1 MFFENSE
8 NSVLRCFAVFCGV
21 LRCFV
26 FVFLAFSQNSTKQ
39 TKNYIKRTKR
49 TKYALCNT
57 AQYGAVHRSLT
68 QIMSTENIRKTRPKH
83 CKTSAKH
90 RKTLKKKKTLAKH
103 RKTPAKHPQN
113 TAKHRKTPQ
122 NMFANKTDRIS

>member
-1 MFFENSE
+1 VFFVRVF
-8 NSVLRCFAVFCGV
+8 SV
-21 LRCFV
+21 
-26 FVFLAFSQNSTKQ
+26 FSQNSTKQ
-39 TKNYIKRTKR
+39 TKKYTKRTKR

-57 AQYGAVHRSLT
+57 AQYGAVRLSLT
-68 QIMSTENIRKTRPKH
+68 QKMSTKNIRKTRPKH

-90 RKTLKKKKTLAKH
+90 RKTPQNTVFQKSRAKH

-122 NMFANKTDRIS
+122 NRFANKTQSRPN